1 MRKTL
6 SLFTAAA
13 MLFSCISITAA
24 ADDTGADNIITADK
38 TAQWRNNPGDG
49 SYDLRI
55 HGWRDWETEAYIGF
69 TLPDELDMDAV
80 RKAELRF

>member
-6 SLFTAAA
+6 SLFTAVA

-49 SYDLRI
+49 
-55 HGWRDWETEAYIGF
+55 
-69 TLPDELDMDAV
+69 
-80 RKAELRF
+80 

>member
-55 HGWRDWETEAYIGF
+55 HGWRDWAVSYTHLDVYKRQ
-69 TLPDELDMDAV
+69 TVDLPLQ
-80 RKAELRF
+80 